1 MIIVHERITL
11 SSMKIL
17 VTGGNGFIGTS
28 LVEKLIKNKH
38 EVAVYDS
45 TLSFIDKPK
54 YSKAAVK
61 HRKILFPHAPKKFF
75 DADVRDKEALS
86 QAFEKFNPEVVVHLA
101 GLPMARPLPQ
111 YESQMI
117 PVNMYG
123 TLNVLEE
130 FEKSPSC
137 KRIVYTS
144 SSMTYGHFTLNPQP
158 EDVILNPINSYGA
171 TKAAGEYFVKLS
183 KKEWVIVRPTSV
195 YGYADAAN
203 RVTQLLLDAALTK
216 KPAWVVQGET
226 LDLSYIEDVTDGFL
240 QCIESPSAMY
250 QTFNISRG
258 EPRAASDFAEVLKE
272 YFPKFTYE
280 VREPSVQQVFRG
292 ALDISKARKFLGFD
306 PKYSIE
312 DGIKEILRLVKKHGW
327 VKDAY

>member
-1 MIIVHERITL
+1 
-11 SSMKIL
+11 MKIL

-28 LVEKLIKNKH
+28 LVAKLIKNKH

-45 TLSFIDKPK
+45 TLSFIDRPK
-54 YSKAAVK
+54 YALASIK
-61 HRKILFPHAPKKFF
+61 HRKILFPATPKRFF

-86 QAFEKFNPEVVVHLA
+86 HVFNKFNPEVVVHLA

-137 KRIVYTS
+137 KRIIYTS
-144 SSMTYGHFTLNPQP
+144 SSMTYGHFTQNPQP

-195 YGYADAAN
+195 YGYADAAS
-203 RVTQLLLDAALTK
+203 RVTQLLIDAALTK
-216 KPAWVVQGET
+216 KPAWVVKGET
-226 LDLSYIEDVTDGFL
+226 LDFTYVEDVSDGFVL
-240 QCIESPSAMY
+240 CVESPSAMY

-272 YFPKFTYE
+272 YFPKFSYE
-280 VREPSVQQVFRG
+280 VREPTSQQVFRG
-292 ALDISKARKFLGFD
+292 ALDISKAKKFLGYD
-306 PKYSIE
+306 PKYNIE
-312 DGIKEILRLVKKHGW
+312 DGIERILKLVKKHGW